1 MKYSYAIE
9 EIMHIHNKAIV
20 QLSRDPVM
28 KQLIEKY
35 ELPGWD
41 YEGDLMYELIDAI
54 IGQQLSVKAAAAI
67 RQRFY
72 DLWPQKPTPAQIL
85 KKNDDELRALGF
97 SYAKAR
103 YVKSICQAVIDK
115 TVDFES
121 LRGRS
126 DEEIISELIKIKGV
140 GRWTAEMFIMF
151 SLGREDVFSLGDL
164 GLRNAVA
171 KLYGV
176 ERDDLKAIEKISE
189 KWKPYRSL
197 ASRYLWKS
205 LENTPK

>member
-1 MKYSYAIE
+1 MNTNNRAIE
-9 EIMHIHNKAIV
+9 H
-20 QLSRDPVM
+20 LSNDPLM

-35 ELPGWD
+35 DLPGWD
-41 YEGDLMYELIDAI
+41 YEGDLMYELVDAI
-54 IGQQLSVKAAAAI
+54 IGQQLSVKAGAAI
-67 RQRFY
+67 RKRFY
-72 DLWPQKPTPAQIL
+72 DLFGDKKPTPAQIL
-85 KKNDDELRALGF
+85 EKTDDELRALGF
-97 SYAKAR
+97 SYAKAG
-103 YVKSICQAVIDK
+103 YVKNICQAVIDGLE
-115 TVDFES
+115 FEKF
-121 LRGRS
+121 REMD
-126 DEEIISELIKIKGV
+126 DEAIITELIKIKGV

-176 ERDDLKAIEKISE
+176 DRDDRVAIEQISQ

-205 LENTPK
+205 LENTPS